1 MDDETIFACLKYL
14 LTRSNKVK
22 TFKVLANDE
31 QELIEHKNKDS
42 AYIINTAK
50 RGDPHAPLK
59 HLFVVYITREGNNKF
74 AAEMFDSYRRCLQV
88 SLEH

>member
-1 MDDETIFACLKYL
+1 MDDETIFASLKHL

-31 QELIEHKNKDS
+31 QELIEHKNNDS

-50 RGDPHAPLK
+50 KGYPHAPLK
-59 HLFVVYITREGNNKF
+59 HLFVVYFVTICHTRDRKSE
-74 AAEMFDSYRRCLQV
+74 
-88 SLEH
+88 